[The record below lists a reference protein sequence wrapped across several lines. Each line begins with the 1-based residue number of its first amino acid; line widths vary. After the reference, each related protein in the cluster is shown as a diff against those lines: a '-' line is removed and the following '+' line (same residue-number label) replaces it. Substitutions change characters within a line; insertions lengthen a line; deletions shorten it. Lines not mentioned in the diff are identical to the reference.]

1 MSRAGEP
8 STAPPPALYTGG
20 VYMKTIQC
28 KCGWKGTEDDLVCGK
43 IEEES
48 RYCFCC
54 PDCHRIYW
62 DDEFTEVKG

>member
-1 MSRAGEP
+1 
-8 STAPPPALYTGG
+8 
-20 VYMKTIQC
+20 MKTIQC